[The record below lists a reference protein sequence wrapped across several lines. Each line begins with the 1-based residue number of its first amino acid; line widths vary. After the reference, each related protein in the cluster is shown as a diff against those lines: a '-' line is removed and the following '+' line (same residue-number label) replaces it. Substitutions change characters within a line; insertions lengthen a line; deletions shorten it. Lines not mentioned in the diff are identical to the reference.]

1 MLFGFTFIVTS
12 DPPISNERTAEV
24 RSRLNGDA
32 SGAEMSRLPRFLSMM
47 SVLGFEC
54 VERDARKGNKFFILM
69 VFRKAG
75 ESKGKEKDVEGGGSF
90 LKPCIYKRR

>member
-1 MLFGFTFIVTS
+1 MFGFTFIVTS